1 MLEKLTPATFEQ
13 HLGSRFRVELG
24 DTPSQELELVQVQRY
39 KPEWQGPRT
48 EPFSVFF
55 LSSTPWILQQQI
67 YPLEHEELGRLE
79 LFLVPVARE
88 GQRIRYEAV
97 FN

>member
-1 MLEKLTPATFEQ
+1 MLEKLTAAAFEQ
-13 HLGSRFRVELG
+13 LMGSRFRVDLAEP
-24 DTPSQELELVQVQRY
+24 PSQELELVEVQRY

-55 LSSTPWILQQQI
+55 LSSSPWILQQQI
-67 YPLEHEELGRLE
+67 YRLEHETLGQLD

-88 GQRIRYEAV
+88 GQRVRYEAV

>member
-1 MLEKLTPATFEQ
+1 MLEKLTPAAFEQ
-13 HLGSRFRVELG
+13 LMGSRFRVDLG
-24 DTPSQELELVQVQRY
+24 DAPSQELELVEVQRY
-39 KPEWQGPRT
+39 KPEWQGPRV

-55 LSSTPWILQQQI
+55 LSSSTWILQQQI
-67 YPLEHEELGRLE
+67 YRLEHESLGTLE